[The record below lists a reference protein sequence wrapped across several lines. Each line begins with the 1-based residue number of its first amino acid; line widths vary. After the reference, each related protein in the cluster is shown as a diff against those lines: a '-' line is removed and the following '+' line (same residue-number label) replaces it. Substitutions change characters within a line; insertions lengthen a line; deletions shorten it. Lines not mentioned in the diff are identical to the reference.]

1 LTGVAENI
9 TLSPRQT
16 VFVAVVTLTLG
27 VTEGRTVILIVLE
40 VALRGLAQVELLV
53 ITTLTA
59 SLLPSELLV
68 KTSEFVPAF
77 VPFTFH

>member
-1 LTGVAENI
+1 MTGVAENI